1 VLSFSSSP
9 DTFIVEEIP
18 AYPPS
23 GEGAHTFLWLEKR
36 GLTTFDAIARVGAA
50 FGVAARDVGYA
61 GMKDKQATTRQWL
74 SVPGLD
80 PERALTTPLGT
91 LKGSPSPPAMIRGE
105 QSSPAPHAIAG
116 DDLRVLSAARHPHKL
131 RLGHLRGNRFEVL
144 LTGAAGDDE
153 IAALRAR
160 FADLSARGVPNFYG
174 GQRFGADAA
183 NVARGLELLR
193 GTRREHDK
201 RKRRLMLS
209 ALQSAVFNRAL
220 ELRATRGALTA
231 VLPGDVL
238 KKTDTGGLF
247 VSTEP
252 AVDQQRVDAGELLP
266 TAPLPGGREIEPPP
280 GTPARALEDEAI
292 AAVGATRDEFASAG
306 RDLPGAR
313 RPVLLR
319 LTDTAFCEEAG
330 ADSADKT
337 GTLKGFQTSRD
348 ELRAAEPRSALRERA
363 VRLCFTLPA
372 GGYATVVVASVTSA
386 AE

>member
-1 VLSFSSSP
+1 VLSFNSSP

-23 GEGAHTFLWLEKR
+23 GEGGHTFLWVEKR

-61 GMKDKQATTRQWL
+61 GMKDKHATTRQWL
-74 SVPGLD
+74 SIPGLD
-80 PERALTTPLGT
+80 PERATTFVHDD
-91 LKGSPSPPAMIRGE
+91 IR
-105 QSSPAPHAIAG
+105 
-116 DDLRVLSAARHPHKL
+116 VVSAARHPHKL
-131 RLGHLRGNRFEVL
+131 RLGHLRGNRFEVV
-144 LTGAAGDDE
+144 LTGAATDDE
-153 IAALRAR
+153 VVALRAR

-193 GTRREHDK
+193 GKRREHDK

-220 ELRATRGALTA
+220 ELRATRGALTT

-252 AVDQQRVDAGELLP
+252 AVDQRRVDAGELLP
-266 TAPLPGGREIEPPP
+266 TAPMPGGREIEPPP

-292 AAVGATRDEFASAG
+292 AAVGATREEFAAVG

-319 LTDTAFCEEAG
+319 LADTSSSEEA
-330 ADSADKT
+330 ASDSANKT
-337 GTLKGFQTSRD
+337 ETLKGFQTSRD
-348 ELRAAEPRSALRERA
+348 ELRAAEPRSALRDRA